1 MKKTFIICLTN
12 IEDLTDGG
20 QRNNNRARF
29 FVVKK
34 WGDEVKDKDFEKIYE
49 QYKAQSNMESMNNH
63 NIDDGKEQIV
73 AVRKN
78 DDGDLI
84 AFKTN
89 TGRELDYLTALEE
102 AKAGNLANIDVFH
115 KYGRDIIR
123 SEPDGIKDNNLDR
136 LPEF

>member
-1 MKKTFIICLTN
+1 MKKTFIICLN

-102 AKAGNLANIDVFH
+102 AKAGDLANIDVFH

-123 SEPDGIKDNNLDR
+123 SEPDGIKDNNLDQ